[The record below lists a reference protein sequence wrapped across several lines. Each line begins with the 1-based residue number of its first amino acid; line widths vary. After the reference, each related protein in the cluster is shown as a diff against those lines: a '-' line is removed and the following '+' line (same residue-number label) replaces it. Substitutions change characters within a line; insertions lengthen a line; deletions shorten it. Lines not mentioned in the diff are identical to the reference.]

1 MDGEIEEKLLDSI
14 LDELHLLLQLLEM
27 ELKLDLSKLLE
38 QQGLTFEDDGE
49 LHDELFDGEL
59 LDGKLEE

>member
-1 MDGEIEEKLLDSI
+1 LDGEIEEKLLDSI